1 MSANRLLLRNY
12 KASDAARI
20 EEIVKKA
27 WVDATLAK
35 TMEDM
40 YGPRGGKPWWH
51 YKLAPVLAL
60 GRTHPERLIVA
71 EYDGKVAGYAM
82 FVLNNETRIGQVQD
96 NAVDPAF
103 AGKGIGSAMHR
114 QVLKALKKAGME
126 VAKVGTGTSDA
137 FAAARRLYEKHGF
150 KEVFVQKTY
159 LRSLDDLEF

>member
-1 MSANRLLLRNY
+1 MDGNKLVLRNY
-12 KASDAARI
+12 KMGDDARI
-20 EEIVKKA
+20 EEIVKEA

-35 TMEDM
+35 TIEDM
-40 YGPRGGKPWWH
+40 YGKRGGKPWWRF
-51 YKLAPVLAL
+51 KLDPVLAL
-60 GRTHPERLIVA
+60 GQTHPERLIVA
-71 EYDGKVAGYAM
+71 EYDGEVAGYAM
-82 FVLNNETRIGQVQD
+82 FILDNKTRIGQVQD